1 VNENLAE
8 GLRHL
13 VASEQYEA
21 GRWPAILFRRL

>member
-21 GRWPAILFRRL
+21 GRWPAI